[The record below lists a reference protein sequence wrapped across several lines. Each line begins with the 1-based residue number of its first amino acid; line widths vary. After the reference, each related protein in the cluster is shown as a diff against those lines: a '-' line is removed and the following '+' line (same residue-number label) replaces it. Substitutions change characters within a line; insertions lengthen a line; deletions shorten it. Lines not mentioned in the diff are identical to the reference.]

1 MKIVVLSRN
10 QKLYSTRRLVEAA
23 EKSGHEVEVIDFLK
37 CYMVVKKGNPEI
49 YYDGKKLKKVDAV
62 IPRVGASHTFYGTAV
77 VRQFEM
83 MHVFSV
89 NESQAIARSRDK
101 LRSMQILARAGIG
114 MPVTAFAS
122 DPTDI
127 NHLIELVGG
136 APVVIKLLHGTQ
148 GIGVVLAETKKAAKS
163 VMEAF
168 YGVKANMLIQEFIK
182 ESKGSDV
189 RAFIVGGEV
198 IGAMRR
204 QGPEGEFR
212 SNIHRGGTAKN
223 IKLTRQELR
232 TAVNASRLLGLNV
245 AGVDMLQSSRGP
257 MVLEV
262 NSSPGLEGIE
272 AATGVDV
279 ASRIIKF
286 IEENAHVRSM
296 RRDRIKA

>member
-10 QKLYSTRRLVEAA
+10 KKLYSTRRLVEAA
-23 EKSGHEVEVIDFLK
+23 ENMGHEVEVVDFLK
-37 CYMVVKKGNPEI
+37 CYMVIKRGNPEI
-49 YYDGKKLKKVDAV
+49 YHYGKKLKSVDAV
-62 IPRVGASHTFYGTAV
+62 IPRIGASHTFYGTAV

-101 LRSMQILARAGIG
+101 LRSMQILSRAGIG
-114 MPVTAFAS
+114 MPVTTFAS

-189 RAFIVGGEV
+189 RAFVVGGKV

-212 SNIHRGGTAKN
+212 SNIHRGGSAKM
-223 IKLTRQELR
+223 IKLTKREWQ
-232 TAVNASRLLGLNV
+232 TAVNAANLLGLNV
-245 AGVDMLQSSRGP
+245 AGVDMLQSEKGP

-272 AATGVDV
+272 TATGVDV

-286 IEENAHVRSM
+286 IEDNAHVRSL
-296 RRDRIKA
+296 RRDRIKV